1 MLLGAMLMAA
11 AAGPV
16 LHFDLQPGARPAE
29 GRVAVAPDKSYE
41 FGGFGYE
48 PERRGKEF
56 LFSAAVPEGNYRVT
70 VRLGDH
76 RAASRTTIKAESRR
90 LMLADIATRPGKYA
104 TASFIVNVRTAALA
118 APPANAP
125 GGVIVKLKSR
135 EAGSYTWDDKL
146 TLEFLGDPHVASID
160 IEPVDVPTVYLAGDS
175 TVTDQ
180 RAEPAASWGQMFT
193 AFFAPDVAIA
203 NHAESGETLKSFVTA
218 HRLDKLLSGMK
229 AGDWLLI
236 QFGHNDQK
244 EQWPQTYSD
253 PKFAYPAWLRAFIAE
268 ARRRGAHPVLVTSP
282 ERRNFDQGR
291 IRHTLAEY
299 AEAMRKVAR
308 DEQVPLIDLQT
319 ATIALYEALGPDQS
333 PLLFN
338 EGGADKTHHN
348 NPGAWL
354 LARAVAAGVATQV
367 PALGAHLKPE
377 FRSFDPAR
385 PPALDTINIAPS
397 IAASDVRPAGN

>member
-1 MLLGAMLMAA
+1 MAQ
-11 AAGPV
+11 P
-16 LHFDLQPGARPAE
+16 LHFDL
-29 GRVAVAPDKSYE
+29 APDAKSAPGRIAVPADKPYAP
-41 FGGFGYE
+41 GGFGYE
-48 PERRGKEF
+48 PERRGGEF
-56 LFSAAVPEGNYRVT
+56 LFSATVPEGNYRVT
-70 VRLGDH
+70 VRLSG
-76 RAASRTTIKAESRR
+76 RTTIKAESRR
-90 LMLADIATRPGKYA
+90 LMLADVATRPGKYV

-118 APPANAP
+118 PPPANAP
-125 GGVIVKLKSR
+125 GGVAVQLKSR

-160 IEPVDVPTVYLAGDS
+160 IEPVEVPTVYLAGDS

-180 RAEPAASWGQMFT
+180 RAEPAASWGQMLP
-193 AFFAPDVAIA
+193 AFFASDVAVA

-291 IRHTLAEY
+291 IRHTLADY

-308 DEQVPLIDLQT
+308 EDRVPLIDLQT
-319 ATIALYEALGPDQS
+319 DTIALYEALGPERS

-338 EGGADKTHHN
+338 DGGADKTHHN

-354 LARAVAAGVATQV
+354 LARAVAAGIAAQV
-367 PALGAHLKPE
+367 PELGAHLKPE

-385 PPALDTINIAPS
+385 PALESLHIAPS